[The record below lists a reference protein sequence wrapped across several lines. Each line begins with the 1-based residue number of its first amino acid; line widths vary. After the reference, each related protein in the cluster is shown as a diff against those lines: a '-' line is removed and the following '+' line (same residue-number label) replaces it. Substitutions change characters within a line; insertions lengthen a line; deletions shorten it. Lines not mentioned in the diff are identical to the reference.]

1 MQIPYIADTTL
12 PTGRVLVLAPHPDD
26 EVFGCGGAIMQ
37 HLAQG
42 QSVQV
47 VILTDGQAAMPYQ
60 HETYRTAY
68 ISQRQQESLQAAKIL
83 GYGKPTFF
91 DISDRNLQRTDTLL
105 ERLSTLITSDN
116 IQHLYAPS
124 FFEIH
129 PDHIALAKIAIEL
142 VQRHSN
148 IQLIMYEVGM
158 PLMPNRL
165 FDLTHFWERKKAA
178 MACFNSQLAL
188 QNYDKHIAG
197 LNTYR
202 AYTLPQS
209 VKAAEA
215 FYVAHQNEDWQQL
228 IHTCEHFR
236 SKANTPSSITA

>member
-1 MQIPYIADTTL
+1 MEHTLIPYTATTTL
-12 PTGRVLVLAPHPDD
+12 PEGEVLVLAPHPDD

-37 HLAQG
+37 HVAQG
-42 QSVQV
+42 QAVHV
-47 VILTDGQAAMPYQ
+47 VIMTDGQAAMPYQ
-60 HETYRTAY
+60 HETYRDAY

-91 DISDRNLQRTDTLL
+91 DISDRHLHSSDALL
-105 ERLSTLITSDN
+105 TQLSDFIVEHN
-116 IQHLYAPS
+116 IQHVYAPS
-124 FFEIH
+124 IFEIH

-142 VQRHSN
+142 IQSRAEV
-148 IQLIMYEVGM
+148 QLIMYEVGV

-165 FDLTHFWERKKAA
+165 LDLTALWARKKAA

-188 QNYDKHIAG
+188 QNYDKHIEG

-215 FYVAHQNEDWQQL
+215 YYVANPHQNWQQL
-228 IHTCEHFR
+228 IETCTQFR
-236 SKANTPSSITA
+236 THGE

>member
-1 MQIPYIADTTL
+1 MEHALIPYSATTTL
-12 PTGRVLVLAPHPDD
+12 PIGGVLVLAPHPDD

-37 HLAQG
+37 HIAQG
-42 QSVQV
+42 QTVHV
-47 VILTDGQAAMPYQ
+47 VIMTDGQAAMPYQ
-60 HETYRTAY
+60 HETYRVAY

-83 GYGKPTFF
+83 GYGKPIFF
-91 DISDRNLQRTDTLL
+91 DISDRDLRSSDDLL
-105 ERLSTLITSDN
+105 AQLSDVIKSHN
-116 IQHLYAPS
+116 IQHVYAPS
-124 FFEIH
+124 IFEIH

-142 VQRHSN
+142 AQRCSDV
-148 IQLIMYEVGM
+148 QLIMYEVGV

-165 FDLTHFWERKKAA
+165 LDLTTLWERKKAA

-202 AYTLPQS
+202 AYTLPQA

-215 FYVAHQNEDWQQL
+215 YYVASHDENWSQL

-236 SKANTPSSITA
+236 TNANIE

>member
-1 MQIPYIADTTL
+1 MERTLIPHSATTTL
-12 PTGRVLVLAPHPDD
+12 PMGEVLVLAPHPDD
-26 EVFGCGGAIMQ
+26 EVFGCAGAIMQ
-37 HLAQG
+37 HTAQG
-42 QSVQV
+42 QTVHV
-47 VILTDGQAAMPYQ
+47 VIMTDGQAAMPYQ
-60 HETYRTAY
+60 HETYRVAY

-83 GYGKPTFF
+83 GYGQPLFF
-91 DISDRNLQRTDTLL
+91 DISDRNLCSSDDLL
-105 ERLSTLITSDN
+105 AQLSHLVESKN

-124 FFEIH
+124 IFEIH
-129 PDHIALAKIAIEL
+129 PDHIALAKMAIEL
-142 VQRHSN
+142 TQRCSN
-148 IQLIMYEVGM
+148 VQLIMYEVGV

-165 FDLTHFWERKKAA
+165 LDLTRLWERKKAA

-197 LNTYR
+197 LNIYR

-215 FYVAHQNEDWQQL
+215 YYVASHDENWQQL

-236 SKANTPSSITA
+236 SNANIS